1 MGKIKIRSIR
11 IQTRLIVSVLLISI
25 VPVAA
30 TSIISY
36 KKSNDAIQTKINTY
50 SVQAMEDVSRTLQ
63 TELSF
68 KEALCEELA
77 MTGEIQKK
85 LVDYE
90 KLNNSE
96 KYKIQD
102 DITSKFVEKIRLSAF
117 NASSDITSL
126 SIINHSNVIIGTG
139 QNNYNPNQFIEI
151 YNKTK
156 DEGPKYNY
164 TIIKDLNENFQV
176 AINSRIKNHITGE
189 EIGTLILTFKDS
201 YISEICKRL
210 KIGDNADVLIMNSRG
225 IIVSSNN
232 ESKTP
237 INEEYAEKTL
247 IENIIKNKELKKYSF
262 SMDIM
267 GEKRLVTY
275 NSITNSDWFIVGT
288 IPYTYLQEESKSL
301 MWNILFIGIVCLI
314 VAIPLSFI
322 ISFSISKP
330 LDKLKNH
337 MNEVQMGKFD
347 IELTDNNSDEIA
359 EISTGFNDMLT
370 SIRLLIKDNIDT
382 QNEIV
387 YKLGA
392 VTEARSQETGNH
404 IKRVAQYSKLIALKC
419 GISEKEADIVKIAS
433 TLHDVGKISIPD
445 SILLKPSKLTEEEFT
460 IMKTHA
466 LIGNDILSN
475 SNKKVLKIASIIALQ
490 HHERY
495 DGTGY
500 PKGICGDKIK
510 IYSRIVAL
518 TDVFDA
524 LATDRVYK
532 KKWEFDKIIDYIK
545 EQRGKQFDPEIVD
558 IFLANLDEIKT
569 IQSNLSD

>member
-11 IQTRLIVSVLLISI
+11 IQTRLIVSFLLISI